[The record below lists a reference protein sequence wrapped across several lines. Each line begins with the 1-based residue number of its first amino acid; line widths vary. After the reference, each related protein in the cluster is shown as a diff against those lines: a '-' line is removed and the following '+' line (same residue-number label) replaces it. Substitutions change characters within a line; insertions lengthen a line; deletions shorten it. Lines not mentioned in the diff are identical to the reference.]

1 MKTGPDPLSINHSMG
16 EPGRRPVTTSISNMC
31 ETKEILEVPTW
42 GHENEGSG
50 KVLFHTSLAFLKIT
64 TKECS

>member
-42 GHENEGSG
+42 GSG